1 MSVCEACSW
10 PRGTC
15 AAAEL
20 VELSKRILNGG
31 GGGRVK
37 FLRGRVPDF
46 ENTMHSEKI
55 LNTSAKRCDCDKGL
69 LVEVVAVFEK
79 FQ

>member
-15 AAAEL
+15 AAAQL

-31 GGGRVK
+31 GGGPVK

-46 ENTMHSEKI
+46 ESAMQSEKDFEH
-55 LNTSAKRCDCDKGL
+55 KCK
-69 LVEVVAVFEK
+69 AVRL
-79 FQ
+79 